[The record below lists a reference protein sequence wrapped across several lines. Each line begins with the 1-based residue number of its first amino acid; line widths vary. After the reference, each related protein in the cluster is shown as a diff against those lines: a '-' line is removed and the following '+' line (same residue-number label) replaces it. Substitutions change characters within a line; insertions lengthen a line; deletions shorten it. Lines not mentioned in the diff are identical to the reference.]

1 MTAPFASRITRTPR
15 AYEPERGDE
24 AAALFPGLPP
34 ETRAV
39 IAGAGGCSPYL
50 KGLMERD
57 TTWAAAALSGAP
69 EAALADLMAE
79 TRSLDGPATAKGL
92 RQIKRRVALLIGL
105 ADLAGVWSLEEVTGA
120 LTRFADLAV
129 ARAIATLTS
138 GEIARGNLAGAAPED
153 AETGAGMCALA
164 MGKMGAFEL
173 NYSSDIDLICLFDD
187 SRFDADALLDARAAF
202 VRITRK
208 LAAMLGERTSDG
220 YVFRTDLRLRPDP
233 AVTPVCLS
241 MDAAE
246 RYYESV
252 GRTWERAAYIKARP
266 CAGDIAAGE
275 TFLKHL
281 TPFVWRRHLDY
292 AAIRDAHDI
301 RLKIRAHKALHGAL
315 KLEGHDMKLGSG
327 GIREIEFFTQTRQ
340 LIAGGRD
347 PELRVRG
354 TVEGLGLLM
363 EKGAEAD
370 ATTLIDDYRAHREVE
385 HRIQMVADQ
394 QTHKLPTA
402 PDGIARIAAMMDRDV
417 DDLRA
422 ELLDRLTR
430 VSQITEGF
438 FSPGTARAAPELSR
452 QAEDIVAQW
461 PSYPAMRSPR
471 AVEIF
476 GRVQPEILSRLSR
489 AARPDEALVHIDGFL
504 RGLPAGVQLFS
515 MFDANPHLI
524 DLIVDIAA
532 TAPELARYLA
542 RHSGVFDAVMGGD
555 FFAPWPGA
563 KALTTDL
570 SQQLSDAPDYEAQLS
585 TARRWRNEWH
595 FRVGVHHL
603 RGLTDSDEA
612 GQHYADVAD
621 AILAALWG
629 PVVAEFAAKHGVPPG
644 RGAAVL
650 GMGSLGSSRL
660 SATSDLDLIVIYDP
674 QDVEMSDGRRP
685 LAARVYYARLTQ
697 AFVTALTAPLG
708 EGRLYEVD
716 MRLRP
721 SGRQGP
727 VATSLTAFTE
737 YQTNEA
743 WTWEHLALTRARPVA
758 GSSELGAEIEAFRSA
773 LLGQTRDPA
782 QIRADVADM
791 RARLAGAK
799 PGDGAW
805 DLKSGPGRMQDIALL
820 AQTGALLAGVS
831 VRGVAD
837 QLEAGQDALGL
848 GAADVAVLRAADA
861 LMWHCQAAARL
872 MSAGLFDPDAVGAG
886 GRAFLRRGTGAG
898 DIDALTTLLAAQTS
912 AAATIIDRVMGKENA
927 DDLDG

>member
-1 MTAPFASRITRTPR
+1 MTTFASRITRTPR
-15 AYEPERGDE
+15 AYEPDRGAE
-24 AAALFPGLPP
+24 AAALFPDLPP
-34 ETRAV
+34 ETREV
-39 IAGAGGCSPYL
+39 ITGAGGCSPYL
-50 KGLMERD
+50 KGLMERE
-57 TTWAAAALSGAP
+57 TTWAAAALTGRP
-69 EAALADLMAE
+69 ETALADLMAE
-79 TRSLDGPATAKGL
+79 TARLDGPSTAKGL
-92 RQIKRRVALLIGL
+92 RQAKRRLALLTGL

-120 LTRFADLAV
+120 LTRFADLCV
-129 ARAIATLTS
+129 ARAIATLAA
-138 GEIARGNLAGAAPED
+138 GEIAKGNLAGATLED
-153 AETGAGMCALA
+153 AETGAGMVAIA
-164 MGKMGAFEL
+164 MGKMGAHEL

-187 SRFDADALLDARAAF
+187 GRYDAETILDARGAF

-252 GRTWERAAYIKARP
+252 GRTWERAAYIKARA
-266 CAGDIAAGE
+266 CAGDVTAGE

-281 TPFVWRRHLDY
+281 TPFVWRKHLDY

-301 RLKIRAHKALHGAL
+301 RLKIREHKALHGAL
-315 KLEGHDMKLGSG
+315 KLEGHDMKLGTG

-347 PELRVRG
+347 PELRVRN
-354 TVEGLGLLM
+354 TVDGLKLLAQ
-363 EKGAEAD
+363 KGWEAD

-394 QTHKLPTA
+394 QTHNLPNTA
-402 PDGIARIAAMMDRDV
+402 DGIARIAAMMDRDTA
-417 DDLRA
+417 DLRT
-422 ELLDRLTR
+422 ELTDRLTR
-430 VSQITEGF
+430 VSHITEGF
-438 FSPGTARAAPELSR
+438 FSPGEARPAPELSTS
-452 QAEDIVAQW
+452 AEEIVAQW
-461 PSYPAMRSPR
+461 PSYPALRSPR

-489 AARPDEALVHIDGFL
+489 AARPEEALVHIDGFL

-524 DLIVDIAA
+524 DLVVDIAA
-532 TAPELARYLA
+532 TAPDLARYLA
-542 RHSGVFDAVMGGD
+542 RHSGVFDAVIGGD
-555 FFAPWPGA
+555 FFAAWPGA
-563 KALTTDL
+563 EALTDDL
-570 SQQLSDAPDYEAQLS
+570 TRQLGDAPDYEAQLS

-603 RGLTDSDEA
+603 RGLTDSEEA
-612 GQHYADVAD
+612 GQHYADVAG
-621 AILAALWG
+621 AILAALWD
-629 PVVAEFAAKHGVPPG
+629 PVVAEFATKHGPPPG
-644 RGAAVL
+644 RGATVV
-650 GMGSLGSSRL
+650 GMGSLGSARL
-660 SATSDLDLIVIYDP
+660 TATSDLDLIVIYDT
-674 QDVEMSDGRRP
+674 QGVETSEGRRP

-727 VATSLTAFTE
+727 VATSLNAFKE
-737 YQTNEA
+737 YQKNEA

-758 GSSELGAEIEAFRSA
+758 GTHALGAEVEAFRCA
-773 LLGQTRDPA
+773 LLSQHRDQSQTL
-782 QIRADVADM
+782 ADVSDM

-805 DLKSGPGRMQDIALL
+805 DMKSGPGRLQDIALL
-820 AQTGALLAGVS
+820 AQTGALLSGAPA
-831 VRGVAD
+831 RGVAE
-837 QLEAGQDALGL
+837 QLAQGQGALGL
-848 GAADVAVLRAADA
+848 SDADCATLIATEA
-861 LMWHCQAAARL
+861 LLWHCQAAARL
-872 MSAGLFDPDAVGAG
+872 MTATAFDADAVGAG
-886 GRAFLRRGTGAG
+886 GRAFLRRGTGAD
-898 DIDALTTLLAAQTS
+898 DIGALTTLLEDRTT
-912 AAATIIDRVMGKENA
+912 AAAAIIAAALDKESA
-927 DDLDG
+927 GDMDG